1 MYWTAA
7 AYILAGYVSGG
18 ILYSSL
24 MPKLIKHIDIV
35 EQSDDHNPG
44 TANAVKLAG
53 WPIGLLCLALD
64 VLKGAVPVALALRA
78 VGTDTLLFAL
88 ILLAPVMGHIRP
100 LLRGRGGKAIAV
112 AFGVLAGLLPVNFSV
127 LLLAAPFLFFTLI
140 VMIDPHSIRTIAAFS
155 VFALLT
161 LFFCPTLSVRL
172 GGILIAAAVNINM
185 LRLRKANGEN
195 EAISVYLIGAKKHE
209 AQEASEQ
216 EHSVQQ

>member
-7 AYILAGYVSGG
+7 AYILAGYLSGG

-24 MPKLIKHIDIV
+24 VPKLVKHIDIV

-53 WPIGLLCLALD
+53 WPIGLLCLAMD

-100 LLRGRGGKAIAV
+100 LLKGRGGKAIAV
-112 AFGVLAGLLPVNFSV
+112 AFGALAGLLPVNFSV
-127 LLLAAPFLFFTLI
+127 LLLAAPFLLFTLI
-140 VMIDPHSIRTIAAFS
+140 VIIDPHSLRTIAAFS

-172 GGILIAAAVNINM
+172 GGILITAAVNINM

-209 AQEASEQ
+209 GQEAPEQ

>member
-7 AYILAGYVSGG
+7 AYILAGYLSGG

-24 MPKLIKHIDIV
+24 VPKLVKHIDIV

-53 WPIGLLCLALD
+53 WPIGLLCLAMD

-100 LLRGRGGKAIAV
+100 LLKGRGGKAIAV
-112 AFGVLAGLLPVNFSV
+112 AFGALAGLLPVNFSV
-127 LLLAAPFLFFTLI
+127 LLLAAPFLLFTLI
-140 VMIDPHSIRTIAAFS
+140 VIIDPHSFRTIAAFS
-155 VFALLT
+155 VFALLM
-161 LFFCPTLSVRL
+161 LFFCPVLSVRL
-172 GGILIAAAVNINM
+172 GGILIAAAININM
-185 LRLRKANGEN
+185 LRLRKINGEN
-195 EAISVYLIGAKKHE
+195 ETISVYLIGMKKHE
-209 AQEASEQ
+209 MKDVPERG
-216 EHSVQQ
+216 HSL